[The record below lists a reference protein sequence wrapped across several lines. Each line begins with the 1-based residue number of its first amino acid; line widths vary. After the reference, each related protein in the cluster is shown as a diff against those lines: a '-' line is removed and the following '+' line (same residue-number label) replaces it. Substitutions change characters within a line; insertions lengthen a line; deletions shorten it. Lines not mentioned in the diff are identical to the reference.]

1 MSNSI
6 ILNDISKKYT
16 LVKERPVLLKNLFL
30 PPKKEEVWALK
41 NVSLTIKK
49 GETIGIVGDNGSGKS
64 TLLKIIA
71 GITTPTQGNVKVNGR
86 VSSLIELGAGFH
98 PDLTGKE
105 NVYLNG
111 QLLGFTKKELDKKYN
126 EIVEFTD
133 IGEYINQPIRTY
145 SSGMVVRLGFSVAVH
160 LDPEI
165 LLIDEVLTVGDEEFQ
180 RKCIRKINI
189 LRKNGKTIIMVSH
202 DLSLIKILCSKI
214 VWLEHGKFLLVGN
227 SEKVIHS
234 YLDRLTEKEEIIFLD
249 ESAKKNLYRGQNDI
263 VSGKIK
269 FEKVVLLNQK
279 GLETNSFESNEKIVI
294 RAALKTNMP
303 INNPIFGLIVYS
315 ESGDY
320 LGGTNSIA
328 DKILERI
335 NGIREVD
342 YIIERISLLPGKYFL
357 DLVINDKTGKKI
369 YNRYGKILPLFVKGL
384 KNKDG
389 YPVYSGHIQIP
400 CKWKYYES

>member
-1 MSNSI
+1 M
-6 ILNDISKKYT
+6 
-16 LVKERPVLLKNLFL
+16 LLKNLFL